1 MADAVFF
8 HANTTKHIAK
18 PSKGTMVRSLPSLG
32 VAAAFLA
39 TIADARTTV
48 AVLEVGKG
56 GVVRRTTA
64 SSPHASVHG
73 VASFWNAAH
82 DEVAGRNRRG
92 SAQHPGMAVVPDLF
106 SRADGGIALGL
117 SGSAVDLSSS
127 GAMPHL
133 AGLLDT
139 EAVGSFELSG
149 SHSATLLKKAGAK
162 AEDVVGNAADLA
174 SSLKAK
180 AATAVDNRLAG
191 LSISVH
197 DEASASSV
205 DSAIA
210 AAVQSLRKQSEESGK
225 TLLLHLVVDEEQVP
239 AAHEAEEVPSDRRRR
254 LEDMQEDQDQQQDEN
269 NNNEND
275 DNYDG
280 DYYNQRQAGDGYGE
294 KTIFQIQYF
303 NVVLWSAIGL
313 TIVLVSA
320 ISLMINMPLMADT
333 LLFGESAKVVGD

>member
-1 MADAVFF
+1 
-8 HANTTKHIAK
+8 
-18 PSKGTMVRSLPSLG
+18 MVRSLPSLG

-39 TIADARTTV
+39 TVADARTTV

-64 SSPHASVHG
+64 SSKQASVHG

-117 SGSAVDLSSS
+117 SGSAVDLTSG

-133 AGLLDT
+133 ANLLDT

-149 SHSATLLKKAGAK
+149 EHSATLLKKAGAK
-162 AEDVVGNAADLA
+162 AEDVVGTAADLA

-180 AATAVDNRLAG
+180 ASTAVDNRLES
-191 LSISVH
+191 LSIAVH
-197 DEASASSV
+197 DEVGAKDV

-210 AAVQSLRKQSEESGK
+210 AAVQSLQKQSEESGK
-225 TLLLHLVVDEEQVP
+225 TLLLHLVVDEEDVA
-239 AAHEAEEVPSDRRRR
+239 AAHESEAEAEAQEIPSDRRR
-254 LEDMQEDQDQQQDEN
+254 LEDMQDQDMQDQDGN
-269 NNNEND
+269 NNND
-275 DNYDG
+275 DDG
-280 DYYNQRQAGDGYGE
+280 GNYYNQRQAGDGYGE

>member
-1 MADAVFF
+1 
-8 HANTTKHIAK
+8 
-18 PSKGTMVRSLPSLG
+18 MVRSLPSLG

-39 TIADARTTV
+39 TVADARTTV

-64 SSPHASVHG
+64 SSKQASVHG

-117 SGSAVDLSSS
+117 SGSAVDLTSG

-133 AGLLDT
+133 ANLLDT

-149 SHSATLLKKAGAK
+149 EHSATLLKKAGAK
-162 AEDVVGNAADLA
+162 AEDVVGTAADLA

-180 AATAVDNRLAG
+180 ASTAVDNRLES
-191 LSISVH
+191 LSIAVH
-197 DEASASSV
+197 DEVGAKDV

-210 AAVQSLRKQSEESGK
+210 AAVQSLQKQSEESGK
-225 TLLLHLVVDEEQVP
+225 TLLLHLVVDEEDVP
-239 AAHEAEEVPSDRRRR
+239 AAHESEAEKVPSDRRR
-254 LEDMQEDQDQQQDEN
+254 LEDMQDEQNQN
-269 NNNEND
+269 NNNN
-275 DNYDG
+275 NQNWNG
-280 DYYNQRQAGDGYGE
+280 NNNGNYYNQRQAGDGYGE

>member
-1 MADAVFF
+1 
-8 HANTTKHIAK
+8 
-18 PSKGTMVRSLPSLG
+18 MVRSLPSLG

-39 TIADARTTV
+39 TVADARTTV

-64 SSPHASVHG
+64 NSKQASVHG

-117 SGSAVDLSSS
+117 SGSAVDLTSG

-133 AGLLDT
+133 ATLLDT
-139 EAVGSFELSG
+139 EAVGFFELSG
-149 SHSATLLKKAGAK
+149 EHSATLLKKAGAK
-162 AEDVVGNAADLA
+162 AEDVVGSAADLA
-174 SSLKAK
+174 SSLKSK
-180 AATAVDNRLAG
+180 ASTAVDNRLAS
-191 LSISVH
+191 LSIAVH
-197 DEASASSV
+197 DEAGAKDV

-210 AAVQSLRKQSEESGK
+210 AAVQSLQKQSEESGK
-225 TLLLHLVVDEEQVP
+225 TLLLHLVVDEEDVA
-239 AAHEAEEVPSDRRRR
+239 AAHESEAEAEAQEIPSDRRR
-254 LEDMQEDQDQQQDEN
+254 LEDMQDQDGN
-269 NNNEND
+269 NNNGN
-275 DNYDG
+275 
-280 DYYNQRQAGDGYGE
+280 YYNQRQAGDGYGE

>member
-1 MADAVFF
+1 
-8 HANTTKHIAK
+8 
-18 PSKGTMVRSLPSLG
+18 MVRSLPSLG

-39 TIADARTTV
+39 TVADARTTV

-64 SSPHASVHG
+64 NSKQASVHG

-117 SGSAVDLSSS
+117 SGSAVDLTSG
-127 GAMPHL
+127 GAMPNL
-133 AGLLDT
+133 ATLLDT
-139 EAVGSFELSG
+139 EAVGFFELSG
-149 SHSATLLKKAGAK
+149 EHSATLLKKAGAK
-162 AEDVVGNAADLA
+162 AEDVVGSAADLA
-174 SSLKAK
+174 SSLKSK
-180 AATAVDNRLAG
+180 ASTAVDNRLAS
-191 LSISVH
+191 LSIAVH
-197 DEASASSV
+197 DEAGAKDV

-210 AAVQSLRKQSEESGK
+210 AAVQSLQKQSEESGK
-225 TLLLHLVVDEEQVP
+225 TLLLHLVVDEEDVA
-239 AAHEAEEVPSDRRRR
+239 AAHESEAEAEAQEIPSDRRR
-254 LEDMQEDQDQQQDEN
+254 LEDMQDQDGN
-269 NNNEND
+269 NNNGN
-275 DNYDG
+275 
-280 DYYNQRQAGDGYGE
+280 YYNQRQAGDGYGE

>member
-1 MADAVFF
+1 
-8 HANTTKHIAK
+8 
-18 PSKGTMVRSLPSLG
+18 MVRSLPSLG

-39 TIADARTTV
+39 TVADARTTV

-64 SSPHASVHG
+64 NSKQASVHG

-92 SAQHPGMAVVPDLF
+92 SSQHPGMAVVPDLF

-117 SGSAVDLSSS
+117 SGSAVDLTSG
-127 GAMPHL
+127 GAMPHH
-133 AGLLDT
+133 ANLLDT

-149 SHSATLLKKAGAK
+149 EHSATLLKKAGAK
-162 AEDVVGNAADLA
+162 AEDVVGTAADLA

-180 AATAVDNRLAG
+180 ASTAVDNRLES
-191 LSISVH
+191 LSIAVH
-197 DEASASSV
+197 DEAGAKDV

-210 AAVQSLRKQSEESGK
+210 AAVQSLQKQSEESGK
-225 TLLLHLVVDEEQVP
+225 TLLLHLVVDEEDVA
-239 AAHEAEEVPSDRRRR
+239 AAHESEAKAEAEEIPSDRRR
-254 LEDMQEDQDQQQDEN
+254 LEDMQDQDGN
-269 NNNEND
+269 
-275 DNYDG
+275 
-280 DYYNQRQAGDGYGE
+280 YYNQRQAGDGYGE

-313 TIVLVSA
+313 TIVLVSS

>member
-1 MADAVFF
+1 MAQKTF
-8 HANTTKHIAK
+8 AK
-18 PSKGTMVRSLPSLG
+18 TPTTMVRSIPSLG

-39 TIADARTTV
+39 TVADARTTV

-64 SSPHASVHG
+64 NSKQASVHG

-106 SRADGGIALGL
+106 SRADGGIAIGL
-117 SGSAVDLSSS
+117 SGGAVDLTSG
-127 GAMPHL
+127 GAMPRL
-133 AGLLDT
+133 ADLLDA

-162 AEDVVGNAADLA
+162 AEDVVGSAADLA

-180 AATAVDNRLAG
+180 ASAAVDNRLEG
-191 LSISVH
+191 LSIAVH
-197 DEASASSV
+197 DEAAAKAV

-239 AAHEAEEVPSDRRRR
+239 ASHEAEDIPSNRRR
-254 LEDMQEDQDQQQDEN
+254 LEDNVEDQNEN
-269 NNNEND
+269 NDD
-275 DNYDG
+275 DNNDQNWNG
-280 DYYNQRQAGDGYGE
+280 NNYNQRQASDGYGE

>member
-1 MADAVFF
+1 
-8 HANTTKHIAK
+8 
-18 PSKGTMVRSLPSLG
+18 MVRSLPSLG

-39 TIADARTTV
+39 TVADARTTV

-64 SSPHASVHG
+64 NSKQASVHG

-117 SGSAVDLSSS
+117 SGSAVDLTSG

-133 AGLLDT
+133 ANLLDT

-149 SHSATLLKKAGAK
+149 EHSATLLKKAGAK
-162 AEDVVGNAADLA
+162 AEDAVGTAADLA

-180 AATAVDNRLAG
+180 ASTAVDNRLES
-191 LSISVH
+191 LSIAVH
-197 DEASASSV
+197 DEVGAKDV

-210 AAVQSLRKQSEESGK
+210 AAVQSLQKQSEESGK
-225 TLLLHLVVDEEQVP
+225 TLLLHLVVDEEDVA
-239 AAHEAEEVPSDRRRR
+239 AAHESEAEAEAQEIPSNRRR
-254 LEDMQEDQDQQQDEN
+254 LEDMQDQDMQEDQDGN
-269 NNNEND
+269 NNND
-275 DNYDG
+275 DDG
-280 DYYNQRQAGDGYGE
+280 GNYYNQRQAGDGYGE

>member
-1 MADAVFF
+1 
-8 HANTTKHIAK
+8 
-18 PSKGTMVRSLPSLG
+18 MVRSLPSLG

-39 TIADARTTV
+39 TVADARTTV

-64 SSPHASVHG
+64 NSKQASVHG

-106 SRADGGIALGL
+106 SRADGGVALGL
-117 SGSAVDLSSS
+117 SGSAVDLTSG

-133 AGLLDT
+133 ANLLDT

-149 SHSATLLKKAGAK
+149 EHSASLLKKAGAK
-162 AEDVVGNAADLA
+162 AEDVVGSAADLA

-180 AATAVDNRLAG
+180 ASAAVDNRLEG

-197 DEASASSV
+197 DEASAKDV

-210 AAVQSLRKQSEESGK
+210 AAVQSLQKKSEESGK
-225 TLLLHLVVDEEQVP
+225 TLLLHLVVDEEDVP
-239 AAHEAEEVPSDRRRR
+239 AAHESEAEEVPSDRRR
-254 LEDMQEDQDQQQDEN
+254 LEDMQDGQNQN
-269 NNNEND
+269 NNNNQ
-275 DNYDG
+275 NWNG
-280 DYYNQRQAGDGYGE
+280 NNNGNYYNQRQAGDGYGE

>member
-1 MADAVFF
+1 
-8 HANTTKHIAK
+8 
-18 PSKGTMVRSLPSLG
+18 MVRSLPSLG

-39 TIADARTTV
+39 TVADARTTV

-64 SSPHASVHG
+64 NSKQASVHG

-117 SGSAVDLSSS
+117 SGSAVDLTSG
-127 GAMPHL
+127 GAMPNL
-133 AGLLDT
+133 ATLLDT
-139 EAVGSFELSG
+139 EAVGFFELSG
-149 SHSATLLKKAGAK
+149 EHSATLLKKAGAK
-162 AEDVVGNAADLA
+162 AEDVVGSAADLA
-174 SSLKAK
+174 SSLKSK
-180 AATAVDNRLAG
+180 ASTAVDNRLES
-191 LSISVH
+191 LSIAVH
-197 DEASASSV
+197 DEAGAKDV

-210 AAVQSLRKQSEESGK
+210 AAVQSLQKQSEESGK
-225 TLLLHLVVDEEQVP
+225 TLLLHLVVDEEDVA
-239 AAHEAEEVPSDRRRR
+239 AAHESEAEAEAQEIPSNHRR
-254 LEDMQEDQDQQQDEN
+254 LEDMQDQDGN
-269 NNNEND
+269 NNNGN
-275 DNYDG
+275 
-280 DYYNQRQAGDGYGE
+280 YYNQRQAGDGYGE

-313 TIVLVSA
+313 TIVLISA

>member
-1 MADAVFF
+1 
-8 HANTTKHIAK
+8 
-18 PSKGTMVRSLPSLG
+18 MVRSLPSLG

-39 TIADARTTV
+39 TVADARTTV

-64 SSPHASVHG
+64 NSKQASVHG

-117 SGSAVDLSSS
+117 SGSAVDLTSG

-133 AGLLDT
+133 ANLLDA

-149 SHSATLLKKAGAK
+149 EHSATLLKKAGAK
-162 AEDVVGNAADLA
+162 AEDVVGTAADLA

-180 AATAVDNRLAG
+180 ASTAVDNRLES
-191 LSISVH
+191 LSIAVH
-197 DEASASSV
+197 DEAGAKDV

-210 AAVQSLRKQSEESGK
+210 AAVQSLQKQSEESGK
-225 TLLLHLVVDEEQVP
+225 TLLLHLVVDEEDVA
-239 AAHEAEEVPSDRRRR
+239 AAHESEAEAEAQEIPSDRRR
-254 LEDMQEDQDQQQDEN
+254 LEDMQDQDMQDQDGN
-269 NNNEND
+269 NNND
-275 DNYDG
+275 DDG
-280 DYYNQRQAGDGYGE
+280 GNYYNQRQAGDGYGE

>member
-1 MADAVFF
+1 
-8 HANTTKHIAK
+8 
-18 PSKGTMVRSLPSLG
+18 MVRSLPSLG

-39 TIADARTTV
+39 TVADARTTV

-106 SRADGGIALGL
+106 SRADGGIVFGL
-117 SGSAVDLSSS
+117 SGSAIDLTSG
-127 GAMPHL
+127 GAMPRL
-133 AGLLDT
+133 ANLLET

-162 AEDVVGNAADLA
+162 AEDAVGSAADLA
-174 SSLKAK
+174 TSLKTK
-180 AATAVDNRLAG
+180 AAAAVDNRLER

-197 DEASASSV
+197 DEASASAF

-210 AAVQSLRKQSEESGK
+210 AAVQSLQKQSEKSGK

-239 AAHEAEEVPSDRRRR
+239 AAHEAEAEEVPSDRRR
-254 LEDMQEDQDQQQDEN
+254 LEDMQDEQQDGN
-269 NNNEND
+269 NNQ
-275 DNYDG
+275 NYNG
-280 DYYNQRQAGDGYGE
+280 NYYNQRQTGDGYGE

-313 TIVLVSA
+313 TIVLISA
-320 ISLMINMPLMADT
+320 ISMMINMPLMADT